1 MRAWWTPPLRLF
13 LGGMWLY
20 EGIQKALEGWFTN
33 PKLAEFL
40 GMAGD
45 SHSAATGSALYITK
59 IEETFSIKTGIIN
72 FLLGVE
78 SKVVDG
84 TAVSAVEFAKVEL
97 FHFGDFN
104 LIPWFLRNVVLANDG
119 VAMFFQ
125 ILVVI
130 LEIGIGLMLLGGALS
145 FVASAVSL
153 GLLPMFVTSTGLYI
167 DTWWM
172 VFASIAVM
180 GGAGRAFGLDYYLLP
195 WLNNVWESWRKHRR
209 LRLFFKGGL
218 DRWD

>member
-1 MRAWWTPPLRLF
+1 MR
-13 LGGMWLY
+13 
-20 EGIQKALEGWFTN
+20 
-33 PKLAEFL
+33 
-40 GMAGD
+40 
-45 SHSAATGSALYITK
+45 ATGSAPYITK

-84 TAVSAVEFAKVEL
+84 TAISAVEFAKVDL

-104 LIPWFLRNVVLANDG
+104 LVPWFLRNVVLANDG

-130 LEIGIGLMLLGGALS
+130 LEIGIEAHAVGGALS

-153 GLLPMFVTSTGLYI
+153 GLLTMFVTSTGLYI

-172 VFASIAVM
+172 VFASIPKSWA
-180 GGAGRAFGLDYYLLP
+180 AGQ
-195 WLNNVWESWRKHRR
+195 S
-209 LRLFFKGGL
+209 LRP
-218 DRWD
+218 